1 MSATPLKVEKLG
13 LHIFWNLQKG
23 CYSEMETK
31 NWFKEQIRNRR
42 REVFLLWYCDHHFHN
57 HPYFNHHGHHHLEH
71 TAAWGGARGVGAEE
85 DQVGEQDGHL
95 GIENDVYM
103 FMKD

>member
-42 REVFLLWYCDHHFHN
+42 REVFLLWYCDHH
-57 HPYFNHHGHHHLEH
+57 HLEH
-71 TAAWGGARGVGAEE
+71 TAGWGGARGVGAEE

-95 GIENDVYM
+95 GIENEVYM